1 MMLQGLLFGFLL
13 SIVGLTLDE
22 RGGDLATFV
31 AALFI
36 VVGVIMLAGAAKF
49 FFQEEDDDKPPP
61 AWLEKIESYTPKQ
74 AYSTGIGWL
83 IVSPKQWVFVLTAVA
98 VVFTAGLSAAASFIN
113 FLIFTLLV
121 QTVYFLILAIHLAMP
136 KRLGKI
142 LDALFIWLKDHF
154 RPVVIVMFT
163 AFGLFFLLKGL
174 LELAG

>member
-1 MMLQGLLFGFLL
+1 MLQGLLFGFLL

-121 QTVYFLILAIHLAMP
+121 QTVCFLILAIHLAMP